1 MYSKPPS
8 SNPGTGDRVES
19 GDREHGHLQEADLD
33 QMVVSLD
40 NISCSLYPY
49 DTELHDSSRSSRDNL
64 SIVSRGQNVSL
75 PSHNAG
81 SSTQSPPW
89 RRIYTYNSTRA
100 HKSSPELGGRA
111 HWRVADLHDEITQH
125 RRISQFFPQPR
136 SDSPAVSIELLSPVE
151 ISSSP
156 DRIPP
161 VSSIEQP
168 TELPRVGASSEI
180 HTDDVKIPPE
190 LNHRHI
196 YPVVPELFFHE
207 SNGDGLL

>member
-64 SIVSRGQNVSL
+64 GIVSRGQNVSL

-81 SSTQSPPW
+81 SSTQSP
-89 RRIYTYNSTRA
+89 
-100 HKSSPELGGRA
+100 LGGGYTRT
-111 HWRVADLHDEITQH
+111 I
-125 RRISQFFPQPR
+125 QPGPT
-136 SDSPAVSIELLSPVE
+136 SPRPNLGGEPI
-151 ISSSP
+151 
-156 DRIPP
+156 
-161 VSSIEQP
+161 
-168 TELPRVGASSEI
+168 GA
-180 HTDDVKIPPE
+180 
-190 LNHRHI
+190 
-196 YPVVPELFFHE
+196 
-207 SNGDGLL
+207 